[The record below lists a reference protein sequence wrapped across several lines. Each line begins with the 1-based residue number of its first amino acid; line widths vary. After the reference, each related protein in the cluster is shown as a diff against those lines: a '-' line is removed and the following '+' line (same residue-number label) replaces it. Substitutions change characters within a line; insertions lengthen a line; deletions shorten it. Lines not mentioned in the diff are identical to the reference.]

1 MNNWE
6 YYSGDANSGPYG
18 YYKGFFVYWKLSEK
32 DELHFELKP
41 DHNATSPADKDSA
54 CRFVSRWLTEQ
65 LSYKNSHPLNQIRT
79 AFLIFHKR

>member
-1 MNNWE
+1 MKNWE
-6 YYSGDANSGPYG
+6 YYSGDGESGPYG
-18 YYKGFFVYWKLSEK
+18 YYKGFVVCWTLSEE

-41 DHNATSPADKDSA
+41 DSVANSPENKDSA
-54 CRFVSRWLTEQ
+54 FRFVSRWLTEQ